1 MESGCLAKAPVSA
14 QGLFKDLGA
23 ESWRLFLLDREQGRR
38 CMTRV
43 DNPDEVDTVGE
54 RMTLESIES
63 VLLGEGPSAQKID
76 DALNVVRQ
84 RLRILRGGHAPMYSI
99 TAFHDEPGLLS
110 QGSMKARHKRSGQ
123 ETDTESHVNNLVG
136 DSPSMRVVNEAIHRV
151 SDSQATVLLRGES
164 GTGKEL
170 VARAIHLEG
179 PRAEKP
185 FVPLHCAA
193 VSDALLESELFGHER
208 GAFTGAV
215 DSRKGRFELAEGGTL
230 FLDEIGDIPLATQVK
245 LLRVL
250 QEKCFER
257 VGGSR
262 PISVDVRVISA
273 THRDLEAMVRLGTFR
288 EDLYYRVN
296 VVPIALPPLRE
307 REGDIPLLIDYFLE
321 RVSRENHRQVRLG
334 RDLLDLM
341 ARYHWPGNVREL
353 HNCIE
358 RLVVMAGLH
367 SDPITLETIP
377 PPLRGYFADMKQVT
391 GADEICR
398 VPRERPHRENA
409 RSLSVSLQEIERDRL
424 LDALRQTGWVQA
436 KTARALGLTPRQV
449 AYKMK
454 KYGFSEKG
462 QN

>member
-1 MESGCLAKAPVSA
+1 
-14 QGLFKDLGA
+14 
-23 ESWRLFLLDREQGRR
+23 
-38 CMTRV
+38 MTRV
-43 DNPDEVDTVGE
+43 DNPYEADTVVE

-84 RLRILRGGHAPMYSI
+84 RLRILRGGHAPMYSV
-99 TAFHDEPGLLS
+99 TAFPGLS

-123 ETDTESHVNNLVG
+123 ETDMESHVTSLVG
-136 DSPSMRVVNEAIHRV
+136 DSPAMRVVNEAIHRV
-151 SDSQATVLLRGES
+151 SHSQATVLLRGES

-170 VARAIHLEG
+170 VARAIHLHG

-262 PISVDVRVISA
+262 PIAVDVRVISA

-296 VVPIALPPLRE
+296 VVPITLPPLRE

-321 RVSRENHRQVRLG
+321 RITHESHRQVRLG

-341 ARYHWPGNVREL
+341 TRYHWPGNVREL
-353 HNCIE
+353 QNCIE
-358 RLVVMAGLH
+358 RLVVMADPH
-367 SDPITLETIP
+367 NDPITLETIP
-377 PPLRGYFADMKQVT
+377 PSLRVYFADMRQVT
-391 GADEICR
+391 AVSSEPINQGRGHDTS
-398 VPRERPHRENA
+398 RP
-409 RSLSVSLQEIERDRL
+409 LSAKLQEIERERL
-424 LDALRQTGWVQA
+424 SDALRRTGWVQA
-436 KTARALGLTPRQV
+436 KAARSLGLTARQV
-449 AYKMK
+449 AYKMR
-454 KYGFSEKG
+454 KYGIQETG
-462 QN
+462 EE